1 MFEEAI
7 GKRSEKVLN
16 DVERGA
22 VKKFAEAIGDPHPIY
37 VNREYGKKS
46 RYENNIAP
54 PTFPRTFDYGT
65 IKELKLPKAGL
76 IHGEQEYAYKRPLGV
91 GESVYCHSVVEKY
104 AEKQASSGK
113 LGFLTI
119 KNIGEDEHGKEIFCS
134 RTVAI
139 ISEAVRRGMQ
149 HGEDRRTQSR

>member
-7 GKRSEKVLN
+7 GKRSDKVLN

-76 IHGEQEYAYKRPLGV
+76 IHGEQEYEYQRPLVV
-91 GESVYCHSVVEKY
+91 GESVYCYSIVEDFT
-104 AEKQASSGK
+104 EKQARSGK

-119 KNIGEDEHGKEIFCS
+119 KNIGEDEQGKEIFS
-134 RTVAI
+134 SKSVAI
-139 ISEAVRRGMQ
+139 ISEAVRGGM
-149 HGEDRRTQSR
+149 